1 MTDSTDR
8 KPHTPTPWVVRR
20 FPSYT
25 AGARAWVMDATPDGP
40 TGQVFADLIASP
52 TTSKNSDANMAFI
65 VRACNA
71 HDELLAACRTFAERL
86 DYLQELWGAEGF
98 TTASVQKLRQAIE
111 LAEGGAK

>member
-1 MTDSTDR
+1 MSREQT
-8 KPHTPTPWVVRR
+8 HTPTPWVIRT
-20 FPSYT
+20 FPYGKGGS
-25 AGARAWVMDATPDGP
+25 WVMSNTPDGP

-71 HDELLAACRTFAERL
+71 HEDLLAACKTFAERL

-98 TTASVQKLRQAIE
+98 TTASVQKLREAIAK
-111 LAEGGAK
+111 AEATSDAAA